1 MLNVFL
7 SFVAFAAPAAPNKFI
22 QGGVGLLTFLAVL
35 GIMVLVHEAGHFFM
49 AKLCG
54 VRVEAFAIGFG
65 KRLFGVV
72 RNGTDYRINALPLGG
87 YVKMAGQDEMPS
99 SLEASEIAT
108 VPTGLEPYNAEAE
121 RALGGDGERRL
132 ERQEAL
138 DSRSRGTG
146 VEFTAVPR
154 WRRMLIA
161 IAGPAANLVLA
172 FVILLFI
179 DLLHYQRPEYL
190 NGPAL
195 LDYVPAQTSAAK
207 AGLKPG
213 DTLLSFNGKPNPNW
227 QDVLEESMLNMK
239 RTVPFEALH
248 DGLHQ
253 SGQIYIDN
261 LDDPLDLSQKLG
273 LVAREQNAPVGV
285 QSIAPDTP
293 AQRAGLRAGDKIV
306 AIDGLHLHSV
316 DALLAYLRD
325 QGGKPATLTVLRGGE
340 TQTIQVTP
348 EVGQVSADRQQYRL
362 GFSPERPNFSVV
374 RLPLPEA
381 IKQAWQ
387 DNVHFSVLTVQILRG
402 LLTHHVSAKNMSGP
416 VGIEQQVSEAAEQ
429 GFWAVASLASA
440 ISINLAIFNLLPM
453 PILDGG
459 LLLFLIIESIARRDV
474 KPIIKERVYQAAFVC
489 IIVFFCFVMWNDLSR
504 LIFTHR
510 PS

>member
-1 MLNVFL
+1 MSNALL
-7 SFVAFAAPAAPNKFI
+7 CFVALAAPAAPNKFV
-22 QGGVGLLTFLAVL
+22 QGGIGLLTFLVIL
-35 GIMVLVHEAGHFFM
+35 GLMVLVHEAGHFFM

-65 KRLFGVV
+65 KRLFGIV

-99 SLEASEIAT
+99 GLEQSIAT
-108 VPTGLEPYNAEAE
+108 PDGTEAE
-121 RALGGDGERRL
+121 QADETAREDRAMGRPVGR
-132 ERQEAL
+132 
-138 DSRSRGTG
+138 G
-146 VEFTAVPR
+146 VEFNAVPR

-161 IAGPAANLVLA
+161 ISGPLANLILA
-172 FVILLFI
+172 FVILTFI
-179 DLLHYQRPEYL
+179 DLLHYQRAEYL
-190 NGPAL
+190 QGPAL

-213 DTLLSFNGKPNPNW
+213 DTLVSFNGKANPHW
-227 QDVLEESMLNMK
+227 QDVLEASMLNMK
-239 RTVPFEALH
+239 RTVPFEAIH
-248 DGLHQ
+248 DGQ
-253 SGQIYIDN
+253 RRSGELYIEN
-261 LDDPLDLSQKLG
+261 MDDPLDLSEKIG
-273 LVAREQNAPVGV
+273 LVAREQDAPVGV

-293 AQRAGLRAGDKIV
+293 AQRAGLLAGDKIA

-325 QGGKPATLTVLRGGE
+325 AGGKPATLTVLRG
-340 TQTIQVTP
+340 TAVRSIQVTP

-362 GFSPERPNFSVV
+362 GFSPERPSFTVV
-374 RLPLPEA
+374 RLPFTQA
-381 IKQAWQ
+381 VKQAWQ
-387 DNVHFSVLTVQILRG
+387 DNLHFSVLTVQVLRG

-429 GFWAVASLASA
+429 GFWAVAGLAAA
-440 ISINLAIFNLLPM
+440 ISVNLAIFNLLPF

-459 LLLFLIIESIARRDV
+459 LLLFLIVESIARRDV
-474 KPIIKERVYQAAFVC
+474 KPVIKERVYQAAFVC
-489 IIVFFCFVMWNDLSR
+489 IILFFCFVMWNDISR
-504 LIFTHR
+504 IIFTHR